1 MVQMEVSEN
10 SGAVRELGIYRGYN
24 GVIIMVIILVI
35 EKVRIIIV
43 ILYRKW
49 KLLYRI

>member
-10 SGAVRELGIYRGYN
+10 SGAVR
-24 GVIIMVIILVI
+24 VI